1 MSIPAI
7 TPYSMPTAAELPAN
21 RVDWRPD
28 ADRAVLFLHDL
39 QAYFLAPFD
48 AGRSPYREL
57 LAHIGALRERAVAL
71 GMPVVYSAQPGD
83 MDREQRGLLHDF
95 WGPGMSAREHDT
107 AIVEALKPA
116 DGDLV
121 LTKWR
126 YSAFVRSELRDVME
140 KSGRDQLI
148 VCGVYAHVG
157 CLITAVDAFSSDIQ
171 PFLVAD
177 AVADFSAEHHRS
189 ALDYAVRCCAAV
201 YTTARL
207 LDFLTVPGVPSFPG
221 VSGVPVVPQEG

>member
-7 TPYSMPTAAELPAN
+7 PPYPMPTAAELPPN
-21 RVDWRPD
+21 QVDWRPD
-28 ADRAVLFLHDL
+28 PDRAVLFLHDL

-48 AGRSPYREL
+48 PDSSPYEEL

-107 AIVEALKPA
+107 AIVDALKPA

-177 AVADFSAEHHRS
+177 AVADFTAEHHRS

-201 YTTARL
+201 HTTAQL
-207 LDFLTVPGVPSFPG
+207 LDLLDVPD
-221 VSGVPVVPQEG
+221 VSGDPAGPVVP